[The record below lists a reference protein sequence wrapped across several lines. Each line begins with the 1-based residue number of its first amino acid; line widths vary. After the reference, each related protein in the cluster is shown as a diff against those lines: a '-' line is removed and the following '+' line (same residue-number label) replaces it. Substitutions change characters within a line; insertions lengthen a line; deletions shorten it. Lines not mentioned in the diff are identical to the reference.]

1 MSEISFPKRDNEA
14 EELLAKLSI
23 TEVVKINKR
32 KYESIS
38 QDLSEKAEE
47 EKNSILENDAKEK
60 SSRLKKQKLNWI
72 FVRISLYFFNIVQIT
87 YQNNE
92 EADKYFAQ
100 YITLHQLNMNV
111 FKTNSQGAK
120 TNWKIYKCT
129 GCNFQLKL
137 EFQTQKTLFS
147 SNQNSD
153 L

>member
-72 FVRISLYFFNIVQIT
+72 FVRISLYFFNIV
-87 YQNNE
+87 
-92 EADKYFAQ
+92 
-100 YITLHQLNMNV
+100 
-111 FKTNSQGAK
+111 
-120 TNWKIYKCT
+120 
-129 GCNFQLKL
+129 
-137 EFQTQKTLFS
+137 
-147 SNQNSD
+147 
-153 L
+153 